1 MGFVLADTVT
11 RIDPEIT
18 KTMDRKY
25 GYRGS
30 TDLLG
35 HNIVDT
41 ATFMTSSL
49 TKILMTPTNSISQT
63 PLCKPK
69 KNQFIPSI
77 VKWI

>member
-18 KTMDRKY
+18 KTMYRKY
-25 GYRGS
+25 RYRGS

-49 TKILMTPTNSISQT
+49 
-63 PLCKPK
+63 
-69 KNQFIPSI
+69 
-77 VKWI
+77 